1 MSKKILVVEDEEIN
15 LIIVEHVLSSMG
27 FSVDKASNGEEAVR
41 LASAITYDLILM
53 DIEMP
58 IMDGIQ
64 ATKAIRSSRKGRRI
78 PIIALTAHT
87 VPEKL
92 KQISKVGMNGFIVK
106 PFDEDKAQNLV
117 NQYLR

>member
-27 FSVDKASNGEEAVR
+27 FIVDKASNGEEAIAYAR
-41 LASAITYDLILM
+41 ATAYDLILM

-64 ATKAIRSSRKGRRI
+64 ATKAIRKMPNGRHI
-78 PIIALTAHT
+78 PIIALTAHS
-87 VPEKL
+87 VPEKI
-92 KQISKVGMNGFIVK
+92 KQINNAGMNGFLVK
-106 PFDEDKAQNLV
+106 PFDDAKAVQVV
-117 NQYLR
+117 NQYLK